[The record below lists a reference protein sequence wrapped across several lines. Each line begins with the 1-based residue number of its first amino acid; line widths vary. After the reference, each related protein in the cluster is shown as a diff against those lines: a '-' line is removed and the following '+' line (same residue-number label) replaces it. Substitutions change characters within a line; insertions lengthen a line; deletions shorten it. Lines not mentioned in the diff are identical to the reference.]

1 MITIIGIG
9 LAFYFDWWQFVNWIE
24 IIVLIVL
31 GIIADSPVNALQQSV
46 RKRARKIEKDIE
58 IIKEKIGITK

>member
-31 GIIADSPVNALQQSV
+31 GIIVDSPVNALQQSV

-58 IIKEKIGITK
+58 IIKEKIGI